1 MIGATTASVPSGVE
15 PAAVPIVSEQD
26 LNVSHEAG
34 AEEAAP
40 KKHKHKSKDKKDKK
54 HKHKHKKDK
63 AAGRDK
69 HAEGGVDAA
78 GASAP
83 AADEA
88 TAPVTDAG
96 AEDVAPV
103 APATT
108 TAAGERTAPCPIG
121 CDFSMNSVVSSVLL
135 HQQLRAMT
143 MACSASMSV
152 ARIETSSAFALHIA

>member
-1 MIGATTASVPSGVE
+1 MIGETTASVPSGVE

-78 GASAP
+78 GTSAP

-108 TAAGERTAPCPIG
+108 AAGELTAPCPIG
-121 CDFSMNSVVSSVLL
+121 CDFSMSFVVSSVLL

-152 ARIETSSAFALHIA
+152 ARIVTSSAFAPHIA